1 MTDNIYMSAAEKL
14 EKKSRIKPSHWTDV
28 NAIRGEVLGLV
39 AANEFNKAIHVL
51 KKFSEKDFV
60 YPNFKLKAER
70 YVSHAIDLILA
81 IEANRKFSDL
91 SSLTRSK
98 QQELKEKFNKHSEE
112 LKIMLE
118 KVELAYKDLRIK
130 DSRSTH
136 YLVRSVWISIL
147 IVSISALTL
156 EVFRGLSHTMMI
168 VLESGVDQVSDA
180 LANLL

>member
-1 MTDNIYMSAAEKL
+1 MSAAQNLDQKT
-14 EKKSRIKPSHWTDV
+14 KTKPSHWTDIS
-28 NAIRGEVLGLV
+28 AIRGEVLGLV

-70 YVSHAIDLILA
+70 YISHAIDLILA

-112 LKIMLE
+112 LKLMLE
-118 KVELAYKDLRIK
+118 KVELAYNDLRVK

-136 YLVRSVWISIL
+136 YVVRSVWLSIL
-147 IVSISALTL
+147 IVSISALVL
-156 EVFRGLSHTMMI
+156 DVFRGLSKTILI
-168 VLESGVDQVSDA
+168 VVESGVDQVTDV
-180 LANLL
+180 LAKYL

>member
-1 MTDNIYMSAAEKL
+1 MSAAYKL
-14 EKKSRIKPSHWTDV
+14 NKKSSAQPPHWTDIK
-28 NAIRGEVLGLV
+28 AIRGEVMSLV

-70 YVSHAIDLILA
+70 YINHAIDLILA
-81 IEANRKFSDL
+81 IESNRKFSDL

-112 LKIMLE
+112 LKLMLE
-118 KVELAYKDLRIK
+118 KVELAYNDLRVK

-136 YLVRSVWISIL
+136 YVVRSVWLSVL
-147 IVSISALTL
+147 IVSISALVL
-156 EVFRGLSHTMMI
+156 DVFNGLSRTIQI
-168 VLESGVDQVSDA
+168 VIESGVDQVTDVFA
-180 LANLL
+180 KYL